1 VWQIILLNYSYFS
14 VTTLAGFLGKAVG
27 ENAGMPWR
35 DILECITGSKR
46 EVESLVRV
54 ARRKVD
60 DENNVRQMMTVML
73 SDWMKTTTKQ
83 EDKVEL
89 EIWELRAFR
98 DLGYTWIILSPNNTN
113 YYTFIKLCTF
123 ISSVYRRPS
132 TF

>member
-1 VWQIILLNYSYFS
+1 MFVKLFYKESYSYFS

-27 ENAGMPWR
+27 EHAGISWR

-83 EDKVEL
+83 EDKVHLQFE
-89 EIWELRAFR
+89 
-98 DLGYTWIILSPNNTN
+98 S
-113 YYTFIKLCTF
+113 
-123 ISSVYRRPS
+123 
-132 TF
+132 

>member
-1 VWQIILLNYSYFS
+1 MFYQPTSLTNNNIFSKGKYSYLS
-14 VTTLAGFLGKAVG
+14 VTALAGFLGKAVG

-60 DENNVRQMMTVML
+60 GENNVRQMMTVML

-83 EDKVEL
+83 EDKVQL
-89 EIWELRAFR
+89 EI
-98 DLGYTWIILSPNNTN
+98 
-113 YYTFIKLCTF
+113 
-123 ISSVYRRPS
+123 
-132 TF
+132 